1 MENDIKEFKKALLY
15 SIKKPDWLED
25 SSSPLSFKNLAWNGV
40 YNILLLFLDGV
51 NKKTLTKKRI
61 ELIVKHI
68 ESTTN
73 ELDTFLDERQLLL
86 CWIFVGEKVESWSK
100 LAVECEEYETAANL
114 QKILETFYQD

>member
-1 MENDIKEFKKALLY
+1 MENNIKEFRKKLLY
-15 SIKKPDWLED
+15 TINKPDWLED
-25 SSSPLSFKNLAWNGV
+25 NSTPLSFKNLAWNGV

-51 NKKTLTKKRI
+51 NSKTLTKKRI

-68 ESTTN
+68 EATTN

-100 LAVECEEYETAANL
+100 LAVEWEQYETAANF